1 MLNITAYCRVSTD
14 DFDQLN
20 SLENQERY
28 FKEYIESN
36 PDWNYVPLYADEGL
50 SGTSTKKRKN
60 FRKMIA
66 DAHAGKFDVIL
77 TKEVSRFARNTVDTL
92 QFTREL
98 KEIGVGVI
106 FITDNIDTRINNDEF
121 RLTIMASVAQEE
133 SRRTSERVKWG
144 QTRSMESGVIFG
156 HKMLGYKRVGRGR
169 EAKLEII
176 PSEAETVKLI
186 FHKYL
191 VETKGLT
198 TIARELE
205 GANCLT
211 GYGKRRW
218 DASSVQRILTNEK
231 YAGDLRQKK
240 FITPNYL
247 THATKRNKG
256 EENFIIVQ
264 DSHPAIID
272 RDTFTKTQA
281 EIKRRGALEK
291 VGKRH
296 TVRYA
301 FSGKLECGLCGATLI
316 NRNSKSSD
324 GKERDI
330 KRWRCGTS
338 MKYGANEEKNGC
350 SSKMI
355 RNEILEHI
363 FQRGLHDLVENKDG
377 LINECVELVSS
388 VLDAEQIHTDLEN
401 TQREK
406 DSISSRINRLIDLR
420 LDGEISKEELQTKR
434 ENLDRQIETLNERLT
449 QLQKNADMVSE
460 RETLLGTI
468 KNHISSIVYTDKFS
482 DEVAKELLDK
492 IVVHDK
498 SRYDVY
504 FRGANPVNFT

>member
-14 DFDQLN
+14 GYDQLN

-36 PDWNYVPLYADEGL
+36 PEWNYVPLYADEGL

-66 DAHAGKFDVIL
+66 DAHAGKFDIIL

-92 QFTREL
+92 QYTREL

-144 QTRSMESGVIFG
+144 QARSMESGVIFG
-156 HKMLGYKRVGRGR
+156 HKMLGYNRVGKGR
-169 EAKLEII
+169 EARLEINL
-176 PSEAETVKLI
+176 SEAETVRLI

-191 VETKGLT
+191 IEAKGLT
-198 TIARELE
+198 SIARELE
-205 GANCLT
+205 SANCLT
-211 GYGKRRW
+211 GYGKKRW
-218 DASSVQRILTNEK
+218 DASSVQRILMNEK

-247 THATKRNKG
+247 THQTKRNRG
-256 EENFIIVQ
+256 EEDFITVH
-264 DSHPAIID
+264 DSHPPIID

-281 EIKRRGALEK
+281 EIKRRGAMEK
-291 VGKRH
+291 TGKRH

-301 FSGKLECGLCGATLI
+301 FSGKLECGRCGARLVS
-316 NRNSKSSD
+316 RNSKSSD

-330 KRWRCGTS
+330 KRWRCSTS
-338 MKYGANEEKNGC
+338 MKYGADEAKNGC

-355 RNEILEHI
+355 RNEMLEHI
-363 FQRGLHDLVENKDG
+363 FQRGLHDLAENKEG

-388 VLDAEQIHTDLEN
+388 VLDADQIRTDYEN
-401 TQREK
+401 IRREI
-406 DSISSRINRLIDLR
+406 DSLSNRINRLIDLR
-420 LDGEISKEELQTKR
+420 LDGEISKEELHTKR
-434 ENLDRQIETLNERLT
+434 EHLDRQAAALNERLSE
-449 QLQKNADMVSE
+449 LEKNADVVNE
-460 RETLLGTI
+460 REALLDTI
-468 KNHISSIVYTDKFS
+468 KNHISGIVYADRFS

-492 IVVHDK
+492 IVVYDK

-504 FRGANPVNFT
+504 FRGRCL